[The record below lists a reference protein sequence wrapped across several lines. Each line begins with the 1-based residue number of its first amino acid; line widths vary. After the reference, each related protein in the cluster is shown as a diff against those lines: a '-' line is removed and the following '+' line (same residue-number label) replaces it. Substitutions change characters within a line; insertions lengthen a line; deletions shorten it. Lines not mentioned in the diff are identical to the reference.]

1 MKNDIEKFAYE
12 ELTLANVLIET
23 IAAKKKSEFVDP
35 FGLEEEKKDASDETP
50 EPVNTKQPPAA
61 AKGKAGAAAA
71 EPPAEEEVDDGSFKY
86 RLGKKQYKDSE

>member
-35 FGLEEEKKDASDETP
+35 FGLEEEKKDAADEVP
-50 EPVNTKQPPAA
+50 EPVTKQPPPA
-61 AKGKAGAAAA
+61 AKGKAAAAA

-86 RLGKKQYKDSE
+86 RLGKK